1 MRSNQRTNNKDTLF
15 WIIAIVFIAVSIVS
29 VDRIL
34 KFGEQ
39 VNPFIYEFYAGI
51 LGSVITVAAMTVVVR
66 LQSQHDKQ
74 REFSSRLFEKKIELY
89 SDLLSAI
96 FTIDDDNIITMQET
110 QNIETKVGNACLV
123 ASAPLVSTMS
133 QFVYQL
139 KIYGVLYVRSM
150 QPEQLE
156 HFIDFVETEKAKRN
170 PHDSL
175 LSLQKTLL
183 TIPVRG
189 NEMTYFISLDEVVQE
204 IRNDLNVVEGDVRQ
218 EVEHFVRMPYNHYD
232 MIKDPNLVD
241 LWNGEQ
247 RLPEHNLDELPPH
260 PGSAPRGLNSA

>member
-1 MRSNQRTNNKDTLF
+1 MSGALSDTFYERLHSMQKNQRGDGKDTTF

-34 KFGEQ
+34 KFGEE

-74 REFSSRLFEKKIELY
+74 REFASRLFEKKIELY

-110 QNIETKVGNACLV
+110 QKIETKVGAACLV
-123 ASAPLVSTMS
+123 ASEPLVSTMS

-139 KIYGVLYVRSM
+139 KVYGVLYLRSM
-150 QPEQLE
+150 EAEQMA
-156 HFIDFVETEKAKRN
+156 HFIKFVECEKAKPN
-170 PHDSL
+170 PHDSH
-175 LSLQKTLL
+175 LSLQKTMLSL
-183 TIPVRG
+183 PVRG
-189 NEMTYFISLDEVVQE
+189 NEMAYFVSLDEVVQE

-218 EVEHFVRMPYNHYD
+218 EVEHFIRTPYNHYN
-232 MIKDPNLVD
+232 MIKEPNLVD
-241 LWNGEQ
+241 V
-247 RLPEHNLDELPPH
+247 
-260 PGSAPRGLNSA
+260 

>member
-1 MRSNQRTNNKDTLF
+1 MRSNHSNSNKDTLF
-15 WIIAIVFIAVSIVS
+15 WILAIIFIAVSIVS

-89 SDLLSAI
+89 SDLLRAI

-123 ASAPLVSTMS
+123 AGESLVSTMS

-139 KIYGVLYVRSM
+139 KVYGVLYVRSM
-150 QPEQLE
+150 QPDQLE
-156 HFIDFVETEKAKRN
+156 HFIDFVETEKTKRN
-170 PHDSL
+170 PHDSY

-183 TIPVRG
+183 ALPVRG

-204 IRNDLNVVEGDVRQ
+204 IRDDLNVVEGDVRQ
-218 EVEHFVRMPYNHYD
+218 EVEHFVRVPYNYFD

-241 LWNGEQ
+241 AWNGEQ
-247 RLPEHNLDELPPH
+247 RLEDQSPDGLPPQSSI
-260 PGSAPRGLNSA
+260 PASFPPQR